1 MKEIFDFKRFALVLK
16 REVATWW
23 KPLLVAYVLVAMLM
37 YIDIKH
43 LTSIGYICE
52 PAFYASVAVSVLVLA
67 SQVLANIW
75 TRRRSIAT
83 LTLPASATETFAARY
98 LLWLLIPFLLS
109 SAALLIHEII
119 NEGDYFT
126 YGIHFKSWG
135 STYGLMA
142 IGAHLLMLGG
152 AFFNRKSLLKTAAIG
167 IAGFVLV
174 ALVMEKAGHMSKH
187 DTNFVALLIAIV
199 MVIAGIAVSYL
210 RFSRR
215 TINQYK
221 K

>member
-1 MKEIFDFKRFALVLK
+1 MKEIFDLKRFALVLK
-16 REVATWW
+16 REVAIWW

-43 LTSIGYICE
+43 LRSVSSFSEI
-52 PAFYASVAVSVLVLA
+52 AFYSSVVVSVLVLA

-83 LTLPASATETFAARY
+83 LTLPASSTEKFAARY

-119 NEGDYFT
+119 NDGDYFT

-174 ALVMEKAGHMSKH
+174 ALVMEKAGLMSKH
-187 DTNFVALLIAIV
+187 DTNLVALLIAIV
-199 MVIAGIAVSYL
+199 MVIVGVVVSYR

-215 TINQYK
+215 TVMGYK
-221 K
+221 R